1 MSIENR
7 ESPPSPQIFEVDIS
21 EGWDTESQI
30 EVFIRA
36 LKKLPFYREGLLY
49 SGFNADEIGTS
60 FASSE
65 GVIFCGD
72 ENDISGEGGE
82 NPLIYAIENQNAA
95 MAVYDPAKLEFAVP
109 EQGGSEGYKPKD
121 ETALISIIKIK

>member
-1 MSIENR
+1 MNIERR
-7 ESPPSPQIFEVDIS
+7 ESPPSPPIYEVDIS
-21 EGWDTESQI
+21 EGWDTESQVS
-30 EVFIRA
+30 VFLEA

-72 ENDISGEGGE
+72 ETDISAEGGE
-82 NPLIYAIENQNAA
+82 NPFTYAIENPNAA
-95 MAVYDPAKLEFAVP
+95 IAVYDPIKLEFAVP
-109 EQGGSEGYKPKD
+109 EQGGGEGYKPKD
-121 ETALISIIKIK
+121 KTALIAIIKLT